1 MAANKTIGN
10 IPLGEKMNLSI
21 AEASVYCRSICL
33 YRNWTGYIKKM
44 VKRAGL
50 SIFDLG
56 GSEENADSPTGVRG
70 LYSF

>member
-10 IPLGEKMNLSI
+10 IPLGEKN
-21 AEASVYCRSICL
+21 ESVYSRSICV
-33 YRNWTGYIKKM
+33 YRNWTGHIEKM

-50 SIFDLG
+50 SIFNLG
-56 GSEENADSPTGVRG
+56 GSEENAGSPTGVRG